1 MTTRTSSRLSYRAS
15 CGPSLPL
22 VSLPLV
28 LLMLTAACSPTSDDA
43 APAAVDSGG
52 GGDGAMDRHSL
63 EVQGPSRSFPTI
75 PIPAPIANCD
85 A

>member
-52 GGDGAMDRHSL
+52 GGDGAMDRPHEAAFTLSH
-63 EVQGPSRSFPTI
+63 
-75 PIPAPIANCD
+75 PAEFT
-85 A
+85 